1 MPQEINTMSRN
12 GVRDYPCF
20 QLLHICFLVIL
31 AAFLGFRP
39 HASAQ
44 KREGKETR
52 ISGQML
58 AADGGRLRGVIVIER
73 GRLYGKNYQY
83 GGLVDENGRFSVK
96 VPEGGDYGLHL
107 YATGY
112 IYYPVGVEVK
122 TGKDNQFTFTLP
134 PNPAVKDAPV
144 ISHVQFESKA
154 DNPNRVVI
162 KLSVYDPDEN
172 LSHQILGVNIRTQEG
187 FIFPPPEF
195 VFPWTR
201 NYPNGDYT
209 ITYDTHG
216 RPFDPQEWIFVTA
229 DNRCY
234 NSPVLRHPFTD
245 EGVVPARAPGK
256 AEPSMPTTPPA
267 EALDARSLLELG
279 RKTFTD
285 NCGICHYNHKKETKV
300 GPGLKG
306 LFKRRQTP
314 ARKVPVTEEN
324 IRAQVQKGSEQMP
337 PYAHIRGE
345 ALSAL
350 LLYLKSL

>member
-12 GVRDYPCF
+12 RVRDCPWP
-20 QLLHICFLVIL
+20 QLLHICFLIIL
-31 AAFLGFRP
+31 AAFFGSRP

-58 AADGGRLRGVIVIER
+58 AADGGRLRGVIVIVR

-144 ISHVQFESKA
+144 ISHVQFEPDV

-172 LSHQILGVNIRTQEG
+172 LSHQILGVNIRSQEG

-245 EGVVPARAPGK
+245 EGVVPARALGKPGT
-256 AEPSMPTTPPA
+256 PIQPT

-279 RKTFTD
+279 QKTFTD
-285 NCGICHYNHKKETKV
+285 NCGICHYSDKKETKV
-300 GPGLKG
+300 GPSLKG
-306 LFKRRQTP
+306 LFKKRLTP
-314 ARKVPVTEEN
+314 ARKVPVTDEN
-324 IRAQVQKGSEQMP
+324 IRAQIQKGSEQMP
-337 PYAHIRGE
+337 PYSHIKGK